1 MDAGAIPRTG
11 ADAQE
16 TGRIEDGAVAVRGER
31 IVAAGVSDEIEAR
44 FDAPAESTLDLSGC
58 TVLPGFVDP
67 HTHVLFAGSRENEFE
82 MRLAGK
88 PYMEIAAAGGG
99 ILSSVRAFREA
110 GDDALLAQ
118 TRRRLDR
125 MLALG
130 TTTIE
135 AKSGY
140 GLSTE
145 QEIRALSL
153 LDRLAA
159 EHAIGILS
167 TFMGAHAFPPEY
179 RDDRASYVRLICE
192 EMIPLAA
199 ARTRVRFCDVF
210 CEKGVF
216 TPEEAR
222 TILGAGL
229 AHGLR
234 PRLHADEFAPSGAS
248 ELAAELHALS
258 ADHLM
263 EASEEGLRAL
273 ARAGTVAILLP
284 ATSFSMGNRRYAP
297 ARRIAELGIPI
308 ALATDCNPGSSMTA
322 SLPLVLTLAL
332 LEMKMT
338 LGEALNAVTVNAAAS
353 LGLAD
358 EVGRI
363 ARGMRADLQV
373 LPTMTPAGIAYQ
385 LGGLLPTR
393 VMKSGRWV
401 APRESLPAPS

>member
-1 MDAGAIPRTG
+1 
-11 ADAQE
+11 
-16 TGRIEDGAVAVRGER
+16 
-31 IVAAGVSDEIEAR
+31 
-44 FDAPAESTLDLSGC
+44 
-58 TVLPGFVDP
+58 
-67 HTHVLFAGSRENEFE
+67 
-82 MRLAGK
+82 
-88 PYMEIAAAGGG
+88 
-99 ILSSVRAFREA
+99 
-110 GDDALLAQ
+110 
-118 TRRRLDR
+118 

-153 LDRLAA
+153 LDRLGE

-167 TFMGAHAFPPEY
+167 TFMGAHAFPPEHAG
-179 RDDRASYVRLICE
+179 DRAGYVRLLCE

-222 TILGAGL
+222 AILVAGRE
-229 AHGLR
+229 HGLT

-248 ELAAELHALS
+248 ELAGELRALS

-263 EASEEGLRAL
+263 EASDGGLQAL
-273 ARAGTVAILLP
+273 LDGGVIAVLLP

-297 ARRIAELGIPI
+297 AREIAARGIPI
-308 ALATDCNPGSSMTA
+308 ALATDCNPGSSMTS
-322 SLPLVLTLAL
+322 SLPLVLTLAV
-332 LEMKMT
+332 LEMKMS
-338 LGEALNAVTVNAAAS
+338 LGQALNAVTVNAAAA
-353 LGLAD
+353 LGLAG

-363 ARGMRADLQV
+363 APGFRADLQV
-373 LPTMTPAGIAYQ
+373 LPVRSAAGIAYH

-401 APRESLPAPS
+401 AGPGTQVSAH